1 MIFGLP
7 DIVTYMLNNH
17 AGDYSSSSTKN
28 IPTNRYRIKR
38 ILATEG
44 NTPIAYDLVNYEIG
58 VEQKIMNKL
67 KTVPGVIEASEVND
81 KITKITSDNVRNLKD
96 TIHHI

>member
-1 MIFGLP
+1 MQSI
-7 DIVTYMLNNH
+7 H
-17 AGDYSSSSTKN
+17 TKQSYRRLLLHLQPK
-28 IPTNRYRIKR
+28 IYQPTRYRIKR

-58 VEQKIMNKL
+58 AEQYIMNKL

-81 KITKITSDNVRNLKD
+81 IIKKITSDNVRNLKED